1 MPMDRFTSMQLFI
14 RLVDS
19 GSFSRTARDMNL
31 TQPTVTK
38 HIAAIEARLGVRL
51 LNRNTRGMRLTE
63 AGTLFYEHCKIIQ
76 REVETADDMVTR
88 LGERVNGRLRIASSS
103 GFGRRV
109 VMPLAL
115 EFMADNPAVQL
126 DLQFDDHMIDLVEH
140 GIDVSVRMGK
150 LADST
155 LGSRCLGLNPWVTVA
170 SPAYLARC
178 GEPTHPSMLAT
189 HHCIVYSSVQGDH
202 LWHYADSKGTP
213 IPVAVGGP
221 LRTNN
226 ISCVTSATIDGI
238 GIALLP
244 HYIARRWIVRGT
256 LKSILK
262 GFPLPSQEIH
272 AVYPSPR
279 LVPAK
284 VSAWIGF
291 LQTQFADDA
300 WIKRE
305 WGNIDS
311 LR

>member
-1 MPMDRFTSMQLFI
+1 MDRFTSMQLFI

-31 TQPTVTK
+31 SQPTVTK

-63 AGTLFYEHCKIIQ
+63 AGTLFYERCKIIQ

-88 LGERVNGRLRIASSS
+88 LGERINGRLRVASSS

-109 VMPLAL
+109 VMPLAQ
-115 EFMADNPAVQL
+115 EFMASNPGVQF

-155 LGSRCLGLNPWVTVA
+155 LGSRCLGVNPWVTVA
-170 SPAYLARC
+170 SPAYLARW
-178 GEPTHPSMLAT
+178 GEPAHPSLLAG
-189 HHCIVYSSVQGDH
+189 HACIVYSSVQGDH
-202 LWHYADSKGTP
+202 LWHYADGKGSP
-213 IPVAVGGP
+213 IAVAVNGP
-221 LRTNN
+221 LRANN
-226 ISCVTSATIDGI
+226 ISCVASAALDGI

-244 HYIARRWIVRGT
+244 QYIARRWIIRGT
-256 LKSILK
+256 LIAILRD
-262 GFPLPSQEIH
+262 FPLPSQEIH

-279 LVPAK
+279 MIPAK

-291 LQTQFADDA
+291 LQAQFAEDA
-300 WIKRE
+300 WIERD
-305 WGNIDS
+305 WNSDDS
-311 LR
+311 LP

>member
-1 MPMDRFTSMQLFI
+1 MDRFTSMQLFI

-19 GSFSRTARDMNL
+19 GSFSRTAQDMNL
-31 TQPTVTK
+31 SQPTVTK

-63 AGTLFYEHCKIIQ
+63 AGMLFYERCKIIQ

-88 LGERVNGRLRIASSS
+88 LGERINGRLRVASSS

-109 VMPLAL
+109 VMPLAQ
-115 EFMADNPAVQL
+115 EFMAGNPGVQF

-155 LGSRCLGLNPWVTVA
+155 LGSRCLGVNPWVTVA

-178 GEPTHPSMLAT
+178 GEPAHPSSLAD
-189 HHCIVYSSVQGDH
+189 HACIVYSSVQGDH
-202 LWHYADSKGTP
+202 LWHYADEKGAP
-213 IPVAVGGP
+213 IAVTVSGP
-221 LRTNN
+221 LRANN
-226 ISCVTSATIDGI
+226 ISCVASAALDGI

-244 HYIARRWIVRGT
+244 QYIARRWIIRGT
-256 LKSILK
+256 LNAILRD
-262 GFPLPSQEIH
+262 FPLPSQEIH

-279 LVPAK
+279 MIPAK

-291 LQTQFADDA
+291 LQAQFAKDA
-300 WIKRE
+300 WIERD
-305 WGNIDS
+305 WNSDDS
-311 LR
+311 LP

>member
-1 MPMDRFTSMQLFI
+1 MDKLTSMQLFV

-19 GSFSRTARDMNL
+19 GSFSRTAHDMNL
-31 TQPTVTK
+31 SQPTVTK

-63 AGTLFYEHCKIIQ
+63 AGALYYERCKLIQ
-76 REVETADDMVTR
+76 REVESAEDTVTH
-88 LGERVNGRLRIASSS
+88 LGERVNGRLRVASSS

-115 EFMADNPAVQL
+115 EFMAANPGVQF

-178 GEPTHPSMLAT
+178 GEPLHPTQLRN
-189 HHCIVYSSVQGDH
+189 HDCIVYSSVQGDH
-202 LWHYADSKGTP
+202 LWHFGSATGQPLTVSVD
-213 IPVAVGGP
+213 GP
-221 LRTNN
+221 LRANN
-226 ISCVTSATIDGI
+226 ISCVTSAVLDGI
-238 GIALLP
+238 GVALLP
-244 HYIARRWIVRGT
+244 HYIARRWLDSGT
-256 LKSILK
+256 LRTLLTD
-262 GFPLPSQEIH
+262 FPLPSQEIH

-279 LVPAK
+279 MVPAK
-284 VSAWIGF
+284 VSAWIAF
-291 LQTQFADDA
+291 LQTQFADDT
-300 WIKRE
+300 WIRRE
-305 WGNIDS
+305 WS
-311 LR
+311 PHETLP